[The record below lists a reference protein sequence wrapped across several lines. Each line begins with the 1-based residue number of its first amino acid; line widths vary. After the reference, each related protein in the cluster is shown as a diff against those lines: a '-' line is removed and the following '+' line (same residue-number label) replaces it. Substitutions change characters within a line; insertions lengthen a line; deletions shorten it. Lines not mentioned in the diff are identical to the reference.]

1 MLNKN
6 WVASLLSVTTIL
18 IFAYICFVS
27 FANFEWNNTKIGTET
42 IDSIPYVGYTI
53 YAETEAETKATKTH
67 PLVLGKELQ
76 SVVENL
82 AGDVLISVRT
92 TAAFHNSRLSVQLL
106 TWMQSVPRSQV
117 PAVQL
122 CR

>member
-1 MLNKN
+1 MMLNKN

-18 IFAYICFVS
+18 IIAYVCFVS
-27 FANFEWNNTKIGTET
+27 FANLGWNNTKIGT
-42 IDSIPYVGYTI
+42 
-53 YAETEAETKATKTH
+53 ETEAETKATKTH

-106 TWMQSVPRSQV
+106 TWMQSVPRTQV
-117 PAVQL
+117 PACAVQL

>member
-18 IFAYICFVS
+18 IVAYICFVS
-27 FANFEWNNTKIGTET
+27 FANLGWNNTKIGTET
-42 IDSIPYVGYTI
+42 E
-53 YAETEAETKATKTH
+53 AETEAETKATKTH

-117 PAVQL
+117 PACAIQL

>member
-1 MLNKN
+1 M
-6 WVASLLSVTTIL
+6 LSVTTIL
-18 IFAYICFVS
+18 IVAYICFVS
-27 FANFEWNNTKIGTET
+27 FANFGWNNTKIGTET
-42 IDSIPYVGYTI
+42 
-53 YAETEAETKATKTH
+53 ETETKATKTH

-117 PAVQL
+117 PACAVQL